1 MPGVHVSTHP
11 LVAEHLVALR
21 NPATRPPEFRRV
33 IREVTR
39 LLASEALADIPT
51 RPVRVPTPLGTA
63 QGREIA
69 ERVAIVPILRAG
81 LGMADGLLEVIPDAQ
96 VWHIG
101 LFRDEATLEPREY
114 YNKLPRRLA
123 ADVAI
128 VVDPM
133 LATGGSAVRT
143 CEIVRAAG
151 IPRIVFMAILAAP
164 EGIARLG
171 SEVPEVTIHVA
182 VRDDGLN
189 ARGFIVPGLGDAGDR
204 QFGTAA
210 EHA

>member
-1 MPGVHVSTHP
+1 MAKSSAGKTPWFDDASDAP
-11 LVAEHLVALR
+11 MLAEYARKLDSFLDAV
-21 NPATRPPEFRRV
+21 
-33 IREVTR
+33 
-39 LLASEALADIPT
+39 
-51 RPVRVPTPLGTA
+51 
-63 QGREIA
+63 
-69 ERVAIVPILRAG
+69 
-81 LGMADGLLEVIPDAQ
+81 ADGLLEVIPDAQ

-151 IPRIVFMAILAAP
+151 IPRLVFMAILAAP

-171 SEVPEVTIHVA
+171 SEIPEVTIHVA
-182 VRDDGLN
+182 VRDDGLD